1 MELKHKFAF
10 VEGSVNL
17 NELEIV
23 SVASKKNAVVG
34 LCIRANFLIPI
45 ADIKLYSRDRFVDA
59 EYCFES
65 ARALGKEIERR
76 WQLQSELA
84 ALQKIADFA
93 FDIHTRD
100 PVNVKNKWGVCGV
113 KAEEKLC
120 DMIEA
125 QLPKE

>member
-1 MELKHKFAF
+1 MDNWRNEFKYLLDRKALSRAELSSLFEQIKSIIDRETELLQNSTLYHK
-10 VEGSVNL
+10 N
-17 NELEIV
+17 
-23 SVASKKNAVVG
+23 KK
-34 LCIRANFLIPI
+34 
-45 ADIKLYSRDRFVDA
+45 
-59 EYCFES
+59 
-65 ARALGKEIERR
+65 
-76 WQLQSELA
+76 LQSQLT